1 MTEHTELPW
10 IYRSNGHYFEIGV
23 EHKDSVMPVYPSACI
38 GVGHEQ
44 EANAQLIVT
53 AVNNHS
59 RLVEALQEVTDL
71 AVTLVKGEGQN
82 PCYEDEIVS
91 AVKLLTELGE
101 TK

>member
-53 AVNNHS
+53 AVNNHA
-59 RLVEALQEVTDL
+59 RLVAALRGMLNADGHHEQWAAADT
-71 AVTLVKGEGQN
+71 AT
-82 PCYEDEIVS
+82 
-91 AVKLLTELGE
+91 ALLTELGE
-101 TK
+101 PK